1 MKRALIVT
9 ALAGFVRS
17 FLMEDIA
24 TLQSMGYEVHC
35 AANAHHAGAG
45 NVVEFLETHDVVF
58 HQVDFSSNKP
68 LSGRTVKAY
77 FQLRRLVYGTRFDFV
92 HCHTPIAGALCRVAC
107 RGMRRKRGMKV
118 AYTTHGFYF
127 HAWSSKKTWLV
138 FRTIEN
144 LMSQYTDVMITI
156 NHEDYANARKMQCKD
171 VRYIPGVGVD
181 LRRFHDAT
189 VDRQDYR
196 AKLGL
201 SDEDF
206 VVLAVGELSKR
217 KNQKIIVE
225 ALAQCDIPHAVFL
238 ICGNAITGSE
248 VRNGLEAEARA
259 AHVDLRFLGLRK
271 DIPQIDKCADVGVLP
286 STREGLGLAGIEM
299 LAAGLPVIGSNVH
312 GIPDYIKDGVN
323 GFLCDPYDAASFA
336 KALTEAALPK
346 VRERLR
352 ANCWQSVQAFDI
364 AESRKAMRKIYADVL
379 APESGTR

>member
-156 NHEDYANARKMQCKD
+156 NHEDYANARKM
-171 VRYIPGVGVD
+171 
-181 LRRFHDAT
+181 
-189 VDRQDYR
+189 
-196 AKLGL
+196 
-201 SDEDF
+201 
-206 VVLAVGELSKR
+206 
-217 KNQKIIVE
+217 
-225 ALAQCDIPHAVFL
+225 
-238 ICGNAITGSE
+238 
-248 VRNGLEAEARA
+248 
-259 AHVDLRFLGLRK
+259 
-271 DIPQIDKCADVGVLP
+271 
-286 STREGLGLAGIEM
+286 
-299 LAAGLPVIGSNVH
+299 
-312 GIPDYIKDGVN
+312 
-323 GFLCDPYDAASFA
+323 
-336 KALTEAALPK
+336 
-346 VRERLR
+346 
-352 ANCWQSVQAFDI
+352 
-364 AESRKAMRKIYADVL
+364 
-379 APESGTR
+379 